1 MKDGNQRLPT
11 STVTPARLRLCQPT
25 QRPTYRTGEWIVTP
39 WGRCQVT
46 GRFGQRH
53 QDLLDAF
60 LWHAEKAR
68 QIEDGGI
75 EILVDPA
82 KVRKTMSDARHSL
95 SGLQKLIRELREV
108 TLEIKTP
115 KLMIMGGLVDHVVK
129 SPVTRPDPMNG
140 GERHLWRVRIGLALA
155 ELLRNDLP
163 LHYDPTPITRL
174 QNGITQA
181 IARYILSHTSE
192 PNGGWILDNAIRAVA
207 GGLSA
212 VSIRHRRHE
221 IRLDE
226 DGLAVMGI
234 IIDGE
239 RLHRRTAKAC
249 SIRPVEFKKTSK
261 CAAPARFFRILQDPF
276 RRITSIRLKGQHLP
290 RRLRRRPPGVF
301 FPAGRRVDM
310 GATMQRGNGHGAGRR
325 FGQSVCAEGVL
336 TTGRMD
342 IARHFAPLRDGR
354 SSRSA
359 VRCLFQ
365 NLRRPLIETF
375 PGRLSSDEHRAMDFR
390 RHPEHEVSRGGFFWR
405 NALGCAILQIIIHC
419 SVELGAQFGDR
430 FSVKTDDG
438 AHPEYAPNKNAVAFV
453 EIDSGSISLVRHGI
467 HGFTPTRS
475 KSSLASS
482 TGYFFASFPGCGR

>member
-261 CAAPARFFRILQDPF
+261 CAAPARQRAAAAREYGQTCSTRPILQDPSGSLQADNKHPPEGSASPPSPSAP
-276 RRITSIRLKGQHLP
+276 TP
-290 RRLRRRPPGVF
+290 RGVF
-301 FPAGRRVDM
+301 PGGEKGGYGGDHAAG
-310 GATMQRGNGHGAGRR
+310 
-325 FGQSVCAEGVL
+325 
-336 TTGRMD
+336 
-342 IARHFAPLRDGR
+342 
-354 SSRSA
+354 
-359 VRCLFQ
+359 
-365 NLRRPLIETF
+365 
-375 PGRLSSDEHRAMDFR
+375 
-390 RHPEHEVSRGGFFWR
+390 
-405 NALGCAILQIIIHC
+405 
-419 SVELGAQFGDR
+419 
-430 FSVKTDDG
+430 
-438 AHPEYAPNKNAVAFV
+438 
-453 EIDSGSISLVRHGI
+453 
-467 HGFTPTRS
+467 
-475 KSSLASS
+475 
-482 TGYFFASFPGCGR
+482 